1 LVVAITVG
9 PQEKSL
15 HDCPLPT
22 PFFMDSMIEQL
33 AEYAVGLR
41 YKDLTPEAVHECKRR
56 LIDTLGCLA
65 GGFGARP
72 SVIARTLARRG
83 RGEPPA
89 RILGTQER
97 STPELAAFANGVMMR
112 YLDFNDACFGKS
124 AGHPSDIFAA
134 VLAVADA
141 MRADGRS
148 VITASALAYDVFCN
162 LSESVA
168 REQGWDHPVFGVISD
183 AVGAG
188 KLLGLPRGKMGNA
201 IALAVIP
208 NMALEQTRTGE
219 LSMWKGC
226 AAANAARN
234 GVFAAQ
240 LAQEGLSGPAQA
252 IEGKWG
258 LWHPLGRFEWQP
270 FGGRGGPYRVTQT
283 HIKYFPAVVHAQTP
297 ITVALELHG
306 KAGPEVIE
314 AIAIE
319 TYWVAERY
327 VDRNNALWH
336 PATRETADHSIPY
349 CVAAALLDGAVTEAS
364 FSARR
369 IRDARISALIER
381 TTIREDPAYTRLHPH
396 EWPCRI
402 ELSLR
407 GGEKRTAQ
415 ARYFKGH
422 AMRPLSDAEVELK
435 FRELAEPLLGL
446 RGADS
451 VLATA
456 WKLEQLADVG
466 ELLKLF
472 KFRGGKSRTS
482 HRQGRKGRKGKA

>member
-1 LVVAITVG
+1 
-9 PQEKSL
+9 
-15 HDCPLPT
+15 
-22 PFFMDSMIEQL
+22 MIEQL

-41 YKDLTPEAVHECKRR
+41 YRDLTPEAVHECKRR

-83 RGEPPA
+83 RGIPAA

-162 LSESVA
+162 LAESVA
-168 REQGWDHPVFGVISD
+168 REQGWDHPVFGVIAD

-188 KLLGLPRGKMGNA
+188 KLLRLTRGKMGNA

-240 LAQEGLSGPAQA
+240 LAQEGLGGPAQA

-258 LWHPLGRFEWQP
+258 LWHPLGKFQWQP
-270 FGGRGGPYRVTQT
+270 FGGRGGPFRVTQT

-306 KAGPEVIE
+306 KVGPEEIE

-327 VDRNNALWH
+327 VDRNNALWQ

-349 CVAAALLDGAVTEAS
+349 CVAAALLNGGISAES
-364 FSARR
+364 FTDKR
-369 IRDARISALIER
+369 IRDQRLTTLIER
-381 TTIREDPAYTRLHPH
+381 TTLRENTDFSRVHPN

-402 ELSLR
+402 ELTLR
-407 GGEKRTAQ
+407 GGGKKSAE

-422 AMRPLSDAEVELK
+422 AKLPLSDEEVERK
-435 FRELAEPLLGL
+435 FRALAGPLLGR
-446 RGADS
+446 RGADA

-456 WKLEQLADVG
+456 WKLEKLADVRD
-466 ELLKLF
+466 LLKLL
-472 KFRGGKSRTS
+472 KFGGKKRI
-482 HRQGRKGRKGKA
+482 GRA

>member
-1 LVVAITVG
+1 
-9 PQEKSL
+9 
-15 HDCPLPT
+15 
-22 PFFMDSMIEQL
+22 MDSMIEQL
-33 AEYAVGLR
+33 AEYAAGLR

-306 KAGPEVIE
+306 RAGPEEIE

>member
-1 LVVAITVG
+1 
-9 PQEKSL
+9 
-15 HDCPLPT
+15 
-22 PFFMDSMIEQL
+22 MDAMIEQL
-33 AEYAVGLR
+33 AEHAVGLR

-65 GGFGARP
+65 GGFAARP
-72 SVIARTLARRG
+72 SVIARTLARRN
-83 RGEPPA
+83 RGDPSA

-112 YLDFNDACFGKS
+112 YLDFNDAYFGKS

-162 LSESVA
+162 LAESVA
-168 REQGWDHPVFGVISD
+168 REQGWDHPVFGVIAD

-258 LWHPLGRFEWQP
+258 LWHALGKFRWQP
-270 FGGRGGPYRVTQT
+270 FGGRGGPFRVTQT

-297 ITVALELHG
+297 ITVALELQG
-306 KAGPEVIE
+306 KVRPEEIE

-327 VDRNNALWH
+327 VDRANALWH

-349 CVAAALLDGAVTEAS
+349 CVAAALLDGTVTEAS
-364 FSARR
+364 FSAAR
-369 IRDARISALIER
+369 IRDPHIAALIER
-381 TTIREDPAYTRLHPH
+381 TTIREDSAYTRLHPH

-402 ELSLR
+402 ELALR
-407 GGEKRTAQ
+407 GGEKRAAQ
-415 ARYFKGH
+415 SRYFKGH
-422 AMRPLSDAEVELK
+422 AKRPLSDEEIELK
-435 FRELAEPLLGL
+435 FRTLAEPLLGR
-446 RGADS
+446 RGSEA
-451 VLATA
+451 VLAKA
-456 WKLEQLADVG
+456 WKLERLADIG

-472 KFRGGKSRTS
+472 KFLGGKSRIS
-482 HRQGRKGRKGKA
+482 HRQGRKGKA

>member
-1 LVVAITVG
+1 
-9 PQEKSL
+9 
-15 HDCPLPT
+15 
-22 PFFMDSMIEQL
+22 MDPMIEQL

-41 YKDLTPEAVHECKRR
+41 YKELTPEAVHECKRR

-72 SVIARTLARRG
+72 SVIARALARRG
-83 RGEPPA
+83 RGDPSA

-112 YLDFNDACFGKS
+112 YLDFNDATFGKS
-124 AGHPSDIFAA
+124 SGHPSDIFAA

-141 MRADGRS
+141 VRADGRS
-148 VITASALAYDVFCN
+148 VITASALAYEVFCN

-168 REQGWDHPVFGVISD
+168 REQGWDHPVYGVIAD
-183 AVGAG
+183 ATGAG
-188 KLLGLPRGKMGNA
+188 KLLGLSHEKMGNA

-234 GVFAAQ
+234 GIFAAQ
-240 LAQEGLSGPAQA
+240 LAQEGMSGPAQA

-258 LWHPLGRFEWQP
+258 LWRPLGRFQWQP
-270 FGGRGGPYRVTQT
+270 FGGRGGPFRVTQT

-306 KAGPEVIE
+306 KAKPEEIE

-349 CVAAALLDGAVTEAS
+349 CVAAALLNGAVTEVS
-364 FSARR
+364 FSARH
-369 IRDARISALIER
+369 IRDSRISALIEH
-381 TTIREDPAYTRLHPH
+381 TTIRENPGFTRLHPQ

-402 ELSLR
+402 ELTLR
-407 GGEKRTAQ
+407 GGKRETAE

-422 AMRPLSDAEVELK
+422 ARRPLSDDEVERK
-435 FRELAEPLLGL
+435 FRALAEPLLGR
-446 RGADS
+446 RGADA
-451 VLATA
+451 VLAKA
-456 WKLEQLADVG
+456 WKLEKLSDIG
-466 ELLKLF
+466 ELLGLL
-472 KFRGGKSRTS
+472 KFRDQKHATRA
-482 HRQGRKGRKGKA
+482 KGSKKA

>member
-1 LVVAITVG
+1 
-9 PQEKSL
+9 
-15 HDCPLPT
+15 
-22 PFFMDSMIEQL
+22 MDSMIEQL

-270 FGGRGGPYRVTQT
+270 FGGRGGPFRVTQT

>member
-306 KAGPEVIE
+306 KAGPEEIE

>member
-1 LVVAITVG
+1 
-9 PQEKSL
+9 
-15 HDCPLPT
+15 
-22 PFFMDSMIEQL
+22 MDPMIEQL

-65 GGFGARP
+65 GGFGAKP
-72 SVIARTLARRG
+72 SVIARTLARRVP
-83 RGEPPA
+83 GEPSA

-134 VLAVADA
+134 VLSMADA
-141 MRADGRS
+141 LRADGRS
-148 VITASALAYDVFCN
+148 VIAASALAYEVFCN
-162 LSESVA
+162 LAESVV
-168 REQGWDHPVFGVISD
+168 REQGWDHSVFGVIAD

-188 KLLGLPRGKMGNA
+188 KLLGLTRGKMGNA

-219 LSMWKGC
+219 LAMWKGC

-234 GVFAAQ
+234 GIFAAQ
-240 LAQEGLSGPAQA
+240 LAQEGLSGPPQA

-258 LWHPLGRFEWQP
+258 LWHPLGRFQWQP
-270 FGGRGGPYRVTQT
+270 FGGRGGPFRITQT

-306 KAGPEVIE
+306 KARPEEIE

-319 TYWVAERY
+319 TYWIAERY
-327 VDRNNALWH
+327 VDRDNALWH
-336 PATRETADHSIPY
+336 PATRETADHSIPF
-349 CVAAALLDGAVTEAS
+349 CIATALLDGAVTEAG
-364 FSARR
+364 FSTRR
-369 IRDARISALIER
+369 IRDPRIAGLIAR
-381 TTIREDPAYTRLHPH
+381 TTMRENPEFSRLHPS

-402 ELSLR
+402 ELTLR
-407 GGEKRTAQ
+407 GGRKITAE
-415 ARYFKGH
+415 APYFKGH
-422 AMRPLSDAEVELK
+422 ARRPLTDEEIEKK
-435 FRELAEPLLGL
+435 FRGLAERVLGR
-446 RGADS
+446 RGADA
-451 VLATA
+451 VLAAA
-456 WKLEQLADVG
+456 WKLERLPDIGA
-466 ELLKLF
+466 LLKLF
-472 KFRGGKSRTS
+472 KFGNAKRPRRGK
-482 HRQGRKGRKGKA
+482 RK